1 MQAPLKERFARV
13 PFVQYNK
20 GDTWGYVAFDKA
32 LSEEDVAYVKE
43 KIGTLNSK
51 PVTWAYLDGE

>member
-1 MQAPLKERFARV
+1 M

-32 LSEEDVAYVKE
+32 LSEEDVAYVRE
-43 KIGTLNSK
+43 KIGTLSSK
-51 PVTWAYLDGE
+51 PVAWSFLDGMFHASVRCRTPY